1 MVSVSLPG
9 VLSGALGDSDW
20 LNKPRYVGAG
30 ECHCHSNRQQM
41 RALEKKN
48 QNFIGSQVG

>member
-1 MVSVSLPG
+1 MIVVYD
-9 VLSGALGDSDW
+9 GDSDW